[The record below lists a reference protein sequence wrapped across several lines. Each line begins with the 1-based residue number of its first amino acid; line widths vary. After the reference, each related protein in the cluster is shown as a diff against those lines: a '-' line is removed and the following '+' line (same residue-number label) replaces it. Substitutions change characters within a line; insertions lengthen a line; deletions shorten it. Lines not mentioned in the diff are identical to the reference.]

1 MLANSLNRTKRRQHN
16 KFEWFTYYTIA
27 LTGMCN
33 IALFISITML
43 RGTDIMLW
51 IIPPFELNMKNIPHT
66 IVNPVGNCYESLN
79 NVMELLDP
87 MSTSKPFEIY
97 TTQIP
102 ELATAICG
110 RSETLLKFWLSVISV
125 WIDAQGSRIISDLP
139 GFVGPTIY
147 NTLQRKLNNLMQMFC
162 HIGFQFW
169 IKFEYGQSKKPW

>member
-1 MLANSLNRTKRRQHN
+1 MVHLLYHSLNRDVQHSIIHIHNNVTWDWHYVVDYSSIRAEHEEYSTYYCQSRRQ
-16 KFEWFTYYTIA
+16 F
-27 LTGMCN
+27 
-33 IALFISITML
+33 
-43 RGTDIMLW
+43 
-51 IIPPFELNMKNIPHT
+51 
-66 IVNPVGNCYESLN
+66 YESLN

-97 TTQIP
+97 TAQIP

-110 RSETLLKFWLSVISV
+110 RSKTLLKFWLSVISV

-162 HIGFQFW
+162 NIGFQFW